1 MPATPETSVHD
12 LRHGE
17 GEVRFE
23 VTDPH
28 GDQATVHFWGDIPAS
43 ETAPIEAA
51 LAATLLS
58 AMGVGGKLSLPGP
71 LSPQLRRALPDIQAV
86 LKTIAAAAP
95 QVERPLRDVGVVAP
109 QPDAEL
115 TELPRSAPGAGLFFS
130 GGIDSWS
137 ALISDPT
144 VTDLVYVHGFDIPL
158 AQTEASAIVERR
170 LGDVADEM
178 GKAFRVVRTDLR
190 ELLDAHVAWELSH
203 GPALAAVAL
212 LMAPA
217 VGRMEIGS
225 TAPYAALTPV
235 GSHPLHDHL
244 WSTERCRIE
253 HRGANMTRAEKIA
266 QVATRQDALDVLRV
280 CWRRVDLYNC
290 GRCEKC
296 LRTMAALDAVGA
308 LERCPT
314 FAEPL
319 DLGAV
324 AALRLDNP
332 VLPPHWRGTL
342 QLAREQDARPE
353 LIAAIEAAL
362 EVNEERNSE
371 SLEGQLAAAEAQA
384 KALEGELRTV
394 VSSRS
399 WRLTAPLRRVGS
411 TARRRLRERPP
422 KLSRSSVG
430 PQPPPIFQRVRADR
444 LTYLDNG
451 KVANLE
457 TCIEDVNRE
466 YVPGDFLEA
475 GVALGGSAI
484 AMASSMGNGR
494 TFHGYD
500 VFEQIPPPSERDKE
514 DAHSRFA
521 VIAQGRSEGLGGD
534 LYYGYVDDL
543 YSVVVGNFEHYG
555 LRVDGGRIC
564 LHKGLLEDTFF
575 PKGPVALAHID
586 CDWHDPVMLCLERAY
601 PLLSPGGYIV
611 LDDYNDYSGCRIA
624 TDSFLAAHEDL
635 EIVKGE
641 PNLVLRRRSR

>member
-1 MPATPETSVHD
+1 VPATPVTSVHD

-17 GEVRFE
+17 GEVSFE
-23 VTDPH
+23 VMDPH
-28 GDQATVHFWGDIPAS
+28 GDRTTVRFWGDIPAS
-43 ETAPIEAA
+43 ETAPVEAA
-51 LAATLLS
+51 LAATLLP
-58 AMGVGGKLSLPGP
+58 AMGAGGELSLPNP
-71 LSPQLRRALPDIQAV
+71 VSPQLRRALPDIQAV

-95 QVERPLRDVGVVAP
+95 QIERPLRDVAVVAP
-109 QPDAEL
+109 EPELAEP
-115 TELPRSAPGAGLFFS
+115 PRPAPGVGLFFS

-137 ALISDPT
+137 ALISDPG
-144 VTDLVYVHGFDIPL
+144 VTDLVYVHGFDVPL
-158 AQTEASAIVERR
+158 DRPEASAIVERR
-170 LGDVADEM
+170 LGDAADEM
-178 GKAFRVVRTDLR
+178 GKTFRVVRTDLR
-190 ELLDAHVAWELSH
+190 ELLDANVAWELSH

-212 LMAPA
+212 LMTPA
-217 VGRMEIGS
+217 CGRMTIGS
-225 TAPYAALTPV
+225 TAPYTALTPV

-253 HRGANMTRAEKIA
+253 HRGANMTRADKIA

-280 CWRRVDLYNC
+280 CWQRVDLYNC

-319 DLGAV
+319 DLEAV
-324 AALRLDNP
+324 AALCLDDP

-353 LIAAIEAAL
+353 LIAAIEASL
-362 EVNEERNSE
+362 EANEERNSE
-371 SLEGQLAAAEAQA
+371 SLEGKLAAAEARVE
-384 KALEGELRTV
+384 ALEGELRTV

-399 WRLTAPLRRVGS
+399 WRLTAPLRRVGG
-411 TARRRLRERPP
+411 TARRRLRERTP
-422 KLSRSSVG
+422 KPSRQSVG
-430 PQPPPIFQRVRADR
+430 PPPPIFQRVRADR
-444 LTYLDNG
+444 LTYLDDG

-484 AMASSMGNGR
+484 ALASSMGNGR
-494 TFHGYD
+494 AFHGYD

-514 DAHSRFA
+514 DAHSRYG
-521 VIAQGRSEGLGGD
+521 VITQGRSEGLGGD

-543 YSVVVGNFEHYG
+543 YNVVVGNFEHYG
-555 LRVDGGRIC
+555 LPVDGERIC

-586 CDWHDPVMLCLERAY
+586 CDWHDPVMLCLERAH

-624 TDSFLAAHEDL
+624 TDSFLAAHDDL

-641 PNLVLRRRSR
+641 PNLVLRRSRR